1 MSVTHSI
8 VWTKV
13 KDVAT
18 REPVVV
24 PPQTSLRVAAQVMA
38 ESSVG
43 AVVVATGRGAA
54 GILSER
60 DVVSALGAGA
70 DPDGATV
77 AGAMSHGVV
86 SVRPQDTLYDAA
98 VDMLDLGIRHV
109 PVLDE
114 RGAVLGMVSVRDLL
128 RPLLTASLE
137 PPR

>member
-1 MSVTHSI
+1 MLST

-13 KDVAT
+13 KDVAI

-38 ESSVG
+38 EHSIG
-43 AVVVATGRGAA
+43 AVVVGIERGAV

-60 DVVSALGAGA
+60 DVVTALAAGA

-77 AGAMSHGVV
+77 AGAMSHDVV
-86 SVRPQDTLYDAA
+86 SVRPHDTLYDAA

-109 PVLDE
+109 PVLDD
-114 RGAVLGMVSVRDLL
+114 RGRALGMVSVRDLL
-128 RPLLTASLE
+128 RPLLTASLDHA
-137 PPR
+137 R